1 MNAKAGVL
9 FGACLLAALVAA
21 APPLSISAAEPLERF
36 SGFVVNL
43 GGAQPGDRTMSGVME
58 FTIERWSTAAERK
71 ALVDAFLAKGQDG
84 LQSELSKKKAAG
96 YMKLPN
102 TLRYDL
108 RFARQIPGEDGG
120 RRIIL
125 ATDREM
131 TSREVIN
138 QPRTVDYPFTII
150 ELRVNR
156 ENKGDGRF
164 SALTK
169 ITANKK
175 QQVVEIEN
183 YGDAPARITEV
194 KPLDKK

>member
-1 MNAKAGVL
+1 
-9 FGACLLAALVAA
+9 LAACFIAACVVAA
-21 APPLSISAAEPLERF
+21 VPPLTLSAGEPLERF
-36 SGFVVNL
+36 SAFVVNL
-43 GGAQPGDRTMSGVME
+43 AGAQPGDRTVSGVME
-58 FTIERWSTAAERK
+58 ITIERWSTAAERK
-71 ALVDAFLAKGQDG
+71 ALVDAFVAKGQDG
-84 LQSELSKKKAAG
+84 LQQELSKKKAAG

-131 TSREVIN
+131 TAREGIN

-156 ENKGDGRF
+156 ENTGDGRL

-169 ITANKK
+169 IVANKK

-183 YGDAPARITEV
+183 YGDAPARMTEV
-194 KPLDKK
+194 KPLGK

>member
-1 MNAKAGVL
+1 MNTKTGLL
-9 FGACLLAALVAA
+9 FGACVVALFLASVSPFRL
-21 APPLSISAAEPLERF
+21 SAAGPLERF

-43 GGAQPGDRTMSGVME
+43 PGAQPGDRTMSGVME

-71 ALVDAFLAKGQDG
+71 ALVDAFVAKGQDG
-84 LQSELSKKKAAG
+84 LQKELSSKKAAG

-131 TSREVIN
+131 TTREVIN

-169 ITANKK
+169 IAANKK

-194 KPLDKK
+194 KPLDK